1 MAEEQKK
8 APILRKEEE
17 VIKNLEGFIKPDEDQ
32 VVLLLDF
39 DGTLAPLTE
48 ELSAMPKDTELN
60 IKKLANNEKVF
71 ICVYSGR
78 PLEEIKNHL
87 KLPNVTYAGCHG
99 LEVEYPNGKKFMIEM
114 PEELLNKH
122 KQLVE
127 ELKEKVV
134 LHGAWVEDKKISVTY
149 RYKGV
154 NDKLK
159 AKLVEDAKSIIKTH
173 GFQIIETP
181 YALEGKPRVN
191 WDKGVGT
198 NMILEKHFG
207 EDWRNTLKKII
218 YIGDDTTDEDAMK
231 QLFGIAKT
239 FRVSELPNLKTY
251 GNFQL
256 KTPDDVSYVLKW
268 LQSNYEKKKKN

>member
-1 MAEEQKK
+1 
-8 APILRKEEE
+8 
-17 VIKNLEGFIKPDEDQ
+17 
-32 VVLLLDF
+32 
-39 DGTLAPLTE
+39 
-48 ELSAMPKDTELN
+48 MPKDTELN
-60 IKKLANNEKVF
+60 IKKLVNNEKYF
-71 ICVYSGR
+71 ICIYSGR

-159 AKLVEDAKSIIKTH
+159 AKLVEDAKAIIKTH

-191 WDKGVGT
+191 WDKGRWYRYR
-198 NMILEKHFG
+198 FS
-207 EDWRNTLKKII
+207 
-218 YIGDDTTDEDAMK
+218 
-231 QLFGIAKT
+231 GIQ
-239 FRVSELPNLKTY
+239 RLLKTASKK
-251 GNFQL
+251 FQNYKKSVKIL
-256 KTPDDVSYVLKW
+256 RRSMSHLLFILSCFSLHWKFLIFKTENEMKIFHHGKSR
-268 LQSNYEKKKKN
+268 LQKISKNKSDIFWGERARSIALML